1 MLKVFL
7 AEDEYVI
14 RRGIKNN
21 IDWTANGYEFC
32 GEAGDGEL
40 AFSLVK
46 ELKPDILIT
55 DIRMPF
61 MDGLELSRRVKEE
74 LPDTEII
81 ILSGYEEFE
90 YAKESIRIGVAQ
102 YLTKPISGDALL
114 KELEGIK
121 TRIISKRENEA
132 ASSGGNEFKDIFNK
146 FSELSSSF
154 EEVSKKYLESKSAED
169 IDLERM
175 NIKQISKEKVRGFLR
190 TGSMADAERVVSDFF
205 EELGEGAL
213 KSLLFRQYII
223 MDIYFY
229 VADFAEGLGF
239 DRNQVETFDPA
250 SGIMQSA
257 EKTREYVTRL
267 LKSAVEL
274 REQTSGNKY
283 KEVLDAAVSYIEE
296 HYSDDELSLNLL
308 ASYVNV
314 SPNHLS
320 MIFSEHLG
328 QTFIK
333 YLTDCR
339 MEHAKELIRCTGKK
353 TGEIA
358 LSVGYKDPHYF
369 SYLFK
374 KTQGCTPTEYRE
386 GKSTEEA

>member
-40 AFSLVK
+40 AFSLVM

-55 DIRMPF
+55 GIRMPF

-102 YLTKPISGDALL
+102 YLTKPISGDALR

-229 VADFAEGLGF
+229 VADFAE
-239 DRNQVETFDPA
+239 
-250 SGIMQSA
+250 
-257 EKTREYVTRL
+257 
-267 LKSAVEL
+267 
-274 REQTSGNKY
+274 
-283 KEVLDAAVSYIEE
+283 
-296 HYSDDELSLNLL
+296 
-308 ASYVNV
+308 
-314 SPNHLS
+314 
-320 MIFSEHLG
+320 
-328 QTFIK
+328 
-333 YLTDCR
+333 
-339 MEHAKELIRCTGKK
+339 
-353 TGEIA
+353 
-358 LSVGYKDPHYF
+358 
-369 SYLFK
+369 
-374 KTQGCTPTEYRE
+374 
-386 GKSTEEA
+386 